1 MAVQVQIENA
11 KALERLIHVARTK
24 TSQGKIVSDFLLSW
38 WNADACGGFNLRDIW
53 ATDAEVCKDMLA
65 TFELVSRLR
74 SYPDELGYKA
84 EFGEIERLWRPGLN
98 A

>member
-1 MAVQVQIENA
+1 MAIQEQIENA
-11 KALERLIHVARTK
+11 KALDRLIGVAQTK

-53 ATDAEVCKDMLA
+53 ATDTQVCQDMLA
-65 TFELVSRLR
+65 TFELISRLR
-74 SYPDELGYKA
+74 SYPDELGYKI
-84 EFGEIERLWRPGLN
+84 EFYEIERMWRPGLS